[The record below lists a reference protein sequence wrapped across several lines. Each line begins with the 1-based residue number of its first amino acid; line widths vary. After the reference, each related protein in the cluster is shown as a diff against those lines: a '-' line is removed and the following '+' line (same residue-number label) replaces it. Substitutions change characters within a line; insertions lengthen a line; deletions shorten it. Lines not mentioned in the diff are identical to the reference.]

1 MQRSN
6 HIEVST
12 YRKFKDFERYDAL
25 MTSQAPMTST
35 ERRQS
40 ILYIGIALIL
50 AVALG
55 GGLVKVGAGFAA
67 RNANGITVT
76 GSAKTEA
83 TADNVVWTLNVSLT
97 RPTVAEA
104 VTKVG
109 NDVASVSK
117 YLTDGGIPADAL
129 TLGSVSTY
137 ANEQW
142 VNGNNTGKI
151 LNYRASRDVVVRSK
165 DVQLVSKLSQGI
177 GMILQQGVTVNNYGP
192 QYYLSTLPKLRPQL
206 LEEAMQDAKI
216 RAEAITKA
224 VGGKVGSVQS
234 VRSGVFQVTTPDS
247 TMTQDTGAYDTSS
260 IEKTVTST
268 VSVTFAVK

>member
-1 MQRSN
+1 MKRSN
-6 HIEVST
+6 LIVGSI
-12 YRKFKDFERYDAL
+12 YRKFKDFARYDAN
-25 MTSQAPMTST
+25 MTTQAPMTSV

-40 ILYIGIALIL
+40 ILYIGIAVIL
-50 AVALG
+50 AIALG

-76 GSAKTEA
+76 GSAKTSA

-177 GMILQQGVTVNNYGP
+177 GSILQQGVTVNNYGP

-206 LEEAMQDAKI
+206 LEEAMQAAKI

-234 VRSGVFQVTTPDS
+234 VKSGVFQVTTPDS

-268 VSVTFAVK
+268 VSVTFSVK